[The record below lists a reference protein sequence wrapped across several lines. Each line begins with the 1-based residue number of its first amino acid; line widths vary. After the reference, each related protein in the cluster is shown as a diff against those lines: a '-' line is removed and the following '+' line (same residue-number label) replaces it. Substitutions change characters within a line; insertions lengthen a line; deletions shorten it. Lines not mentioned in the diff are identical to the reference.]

1 LIEDPLPMLLD
12 ERDTDFT
19 KLAVELRDASV
30 EALREASLD
39 PVNREWLERK
49 AYDLERAAARIE
61 EEADNRAGS
70 VTFIDERD

>member
-1 LIEDPLPMLLD
+1 MVSD

-19 KLAVELRDASV
+19 KLAIELRDASA
-30 EALREASLD
+30 EALREALLD

-49 AYDLERAAARIE
+49 AYDLDRAAARIE
-61 EEADNRAGS
+61 EEAGNRAGC